1 MRIHLLALALL
12 AGAAVPAAAQTRAE
26 TPEKRIERLEQELRA
41 VQRKVFQG
49 GGYVS
54 PEVSPPQAAAQPE
67 GVPATAPIA
76 DLTARL
82 DALEGQLRQLTGM
95 AEENSNRLRT
105 MEDSL
110 SRFRDGTSARLDAL
124 EHPQPAARAAAE
136 EPPAEAAPTPA
147 PARTKPRRQATAS
160 ASALPDWVSAQD
172 NRVTAP
178 DSGDAGDA
186 EAAYNDGFH
195 LWEQKRYGE
204 AQKALE
210 AVARKYPNHR
220 YASWAANL
228 AGRAYLDDGKPTTA
242 AKVLLANYQN
252 NPNGER
258 AADSLYFLGQA
269 LVALKNL
276 PAACKAYDELQDKY
290 GSGMRIW
297 LKKQLPAARSQAKCR

>member
-1 MRIHLLALALL
+1 MRVHLLALALL

-26 TPEKRIERLEQELRA
+26 TPEKRIERLEQELKA

-49 GGYVS
+49 GAYVT
-54 PEVSPPQAAAQPE
+54 PEVSPSQAAAQPE

-95 AEENSNRLRT
+95 AEQNSNRLRT

-110 SRFRDGTSARLDAL
+110 ARFRDGTSARLDAL
-124 EHPQPAARAAAE
+124 EHPQPPAQAAAAE
-136 EPPAEAAPTPA
+136 PA
-147 PARTKPRRQATAS
+147 PAEPAPVPTRAKPRRQATAS
-160 ASALPDWVSAQD
+160 ASPGALPEWVSAQD
-172 NRVTAP
+172 SSVTAS
-178 DSGDAGDA
+178 DGGDA

-210 AVARKYPNHR
+210 AVARKYPGHR

-228 AGRAYLDDGKPTTA
+228 AGRAYLDDGKPAAA

-252 NPNGER
+252 NPKGER

-269 LVALKNL
+269 LFALKNNA
-276 PAACKAYDELQDKY
+276 AACKAYDELQDVY
-290 GSGMRIW
+290 GSGMRSW
-297 LKKQLPAARSQAKCR
+297 LKQQLPAARAEAKCR

>member
-1 MRIHLLALALL
+1 MRIHILALALL

-26 TPEKRIERLEQELRA
+26 TPEKRIERLEQELKA

-49 GGYVS
+49 GAYVT
-54 PEVSPPQAAAQPE
+54 PEVSPSAAAAQPE

-82 DALEGQLRQLTGM
+82 DALEGQLRQLTGL
-95 AEENSNRLRT
+95 AEQNSNRLRT

-110 SRFRDGTSARLDAL
+110 ARFRDGTSARLDAL
-124 EHPQPAARAAAE
+124 EHPQPAAVAAAE
-136 EPPAEAAPTPA
+136 PA
-147 PARTKPRRQATAS
+147 PAEPAPAPTRSKPRRQARAPAS
-160 ASALPDWVSAQD
+160 PDTLPDWVSAQD
-172 NRVTAP
+172 SSVTAS
-178 DSGDAGDA
+178 DGSDA

-228 AGRAYLDDGKPTTA
+228 AGRAYLDDGKPAAA
-242 AKVLLANYQN
+242 AKVLLANYQG
-252 NPNGER
+252 NPKGER

-269 LVALKNL
+269 LLALKNM
-276 PAACKAYDELQDKY
+276 PAACKAYDELQDVY
-290 GSGMRIW
+290 GSTMRSW
-297 LKKQLPAARSQAKCR
+297 LKQQLPAARAEAKCR

>member
-1 MRIHLLALALL
+1 MRIHLLAVALL
-12 AGAAVPAAAQTRAE
+12 AGAAMPATAQTRAE

-49 GGYVS
+49 GAYVN
-54 PEVSPPQAAAQPE
+54 PEVSPTQAAAQPE

-82 DALEGQLRQLTGM
+82 DALESQLRQLTGL
-95 AEENSNRLRT
+95 AEQNSNRLRT

-110 SRFRDGTSARLDAL
+110 ARFRDGTSARLDAL
-124 EHPQPAARAAAE
+124 EHPQPR
-136 EPPAEAAPTPA
+136 AEAAADPTPPEPA
-147 PARTKPRRQATAS
+147 PAPTRAKPRRQATAS
-160 ASALPDWVSAQD
+160 PSPGALPDWVSAQD
-172 NRVTAP
+172 SGVTAS
-178 DSGDAGDA
+178 DGGDA

-228 AGRAYLDDGKPTTA
+228 AGRAYLDDGKPAAA

-252 NPNGER
+252 NPKGER

-269 LVALKNL
+269 LFALKNL
-276 PAACKAYDELQDKY
+276 PAACKAYDELQDVY
-290 GSGMRIW
+290 GSAMRTW
-297 LKKQLPAARSQAKCR
+297 LKQQLPAARAQAKCR

>member
-12 AGAAVPAAAQTRAE
+12 AGAAVPATAQTRAE
-26 TPEKRIERLEQELRA
+26 TPEKRIERLEQELKA

-49 GGYVS
+49 GAYVT
-54 PEVSPPQAAAQPE
+54 PEVSPSQAAAQPE

-82 DALEGQLRQLTGM
+82 DSLEGQLRQLTGM
-95 AEENSNRLRT
+95 EEQNSNHLKT

-110 SRFRDGTSARLDAL
+110 ARFRDGTSARLDAL

-136 EPPAEAAPTPA
+136 EPPAEPA
-147 PARTKPRRQATAS
+147 PVRTKPRRQATAS
-160 ASALPDWVSAQD
+160 ASPGALPDWVSAQD
-172 NRVTAP
+172 SSVTA
-178 DSGDAGDA
+178 SNGGDA

-228 AGRAYLDDGKPTTA
+228 AGRAYLDDGKPAAA

-252 NPNGER
+252 NPKGER

-269 LVALKNL
+269 LFALKNNS
-276 PAACKAYDELQDKY
+276 AACKAYDELQDVY
-290 GSGMRIW
+290 GSTMRVW
-297 LKKQLPAARSQAKCR
+297 LKEQLPAARAQAKCR

>member
-12 AGAAVPAAAQTRAE
+12 AGTAVPAATQTRAE
-26 TPEKRIERLEQELRA
+26 TPEKRIERLEQELKA

-49 GGYVS
+49 GAYVD
-54 PEVSPPQAAAQPE
+54 PEVSPAQAAAQPE

-95 AEENSNRLRT
+95 AEQNSNRLRT
-105 MEDSL
+105 LEDGL
-110 SRFRDGTSARLDAL
+110 ARFRDGTSARLDAL
-124 EHPQPAARAAAE
+124 EHPQPAAAQAAAE
-136 EPPAEAAPTPA
+136 PA
-147 PARTKPRRQATAS
+147 PAEPAPAPTRAKPRRQPTAS
-160 ASALPDWVSAQD
+160 ASPGALPDWVSAQD
-172 NRVTAP
+172 SSVTAS
-178 DSGDAGDA
+178 DGGDA

-228 AGRAYLDDGKPTTA
+228 AGRAYLDDGKPAAA

-252 NPNGER
+252 NPKGER

-269 LVALKNL
+269 LFALKNL
-276 PAACKAYDELQDKY
+276 PAACKAYDELQDIY
-290 GSGMRIW
+290 GSTMRSW
-297 LKKQLPAARSQAKCR
+297 LKQQLPAARAEAKCR